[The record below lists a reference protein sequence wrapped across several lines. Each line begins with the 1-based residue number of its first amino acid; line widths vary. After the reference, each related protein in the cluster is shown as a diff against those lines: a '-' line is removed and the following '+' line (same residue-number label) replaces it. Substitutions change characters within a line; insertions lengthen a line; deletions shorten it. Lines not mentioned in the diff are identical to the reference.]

1 MPKPFIILSLS
12 ALALVWASRLQ
23 PQTQTAA
30 PAAPASP
37 PAAEKI
43 PADAVNAV
51 NPVTPT
57 PELEA
62 RAKKIYGYDC
72 AMCHG
77 AAGDGAGDVAK
88 GLKTKV
94 PDFRDPNTFKGQTDG
109 ELFYIIKNGK
119 GEMDGEGARAKP
131 EETWTLVR
139 YVRSFATPQSSDAQ
153 QPK

>member
-1 MPKPFIILSLS
+1 MSKPAMILA
-12 ALALVWASRLQ
+12 ALTLAWASRLT
-23 PQTQTAA
+23 PQTQPAA
-30 PAAPASP
+30 PAAP
-37 PAAEKI
+37 PAEVKI

-51 NPVTPT
+51 NPVKPT
-57 PELEA
+57 PELQA

-77 AAGDGAGDVAK
+77 ANGDGAGDVAK

-94 PDFRDPNTFKGQTDG
+94 PDFRDPNTLKGQTDG

-119 GEMDGEGARAKP
+119 GEMDGEGERAKP
-131 EETWTLVR
+131 EETWSLVR
-139 YVRSFATPQSSDAQ
+139 YVRTFANPQAAADQ